1 MNELLRCQGVS
12 RRFGAVRAVSDVDL
26 TVSAGSRHALIGPN
40 GAGKSTLLRLIGGAT
55 AVTSGRVWLRG
66 NDVTAWSQ
74 PRRARAGI
82 GQTFQ
87 HSTLFPTLSVAQNVS
102 LALQRSR
109 GVPWWPLPRRLVWS
123 ALADESLSALGL
135 AAHADQPVRSLSY
148 GECRRL
154 EVAVALVSRPSLLLL
169 DEPAAGMSAAESAL
183 LTQILRTLPAEVTLL
198 FVEHDLDLV
207 FDLATRISVLHL
219 GSVLAT
225 GTPEQVRANPQVQQA
240 YLGSQAEEQWHV
252 ARA

>member
-1 MNELLRCQGVS
+1 MNELLRCQGLS
-12 RRFGAVRAVSDVDL
+12 RTFGAVRAVCDVDL
-26 TVSAGSRHALIGPN
+26 SVSAGSRHALIGPN
-40 GAGKSTLLRLIGGAT
+40 GAGKTTLLRLIGGSVA
-55 AVTSGRVWLRG
+55 ATSGRVWFG
-66 NDVTAWSQ
+66 GADVTAWSQ
-74 PRRARAGI
+74 PRRAQAGV

-109 GVPWWPLPRRLVWS
+109 ATPWWPLPRKPIWS
-123 ALADESLSALGL
+123 AQADESLRALGL
-135 AAHADQPVRSLSY
+135 AEHAHRPVRSLSY

-154 EVAVALVSRPSLLLL
+154 EVAVAMVRRPSLLLL
-169 DEPAAGMSAAESAL
+169 DEPAAGMSAAESVL
-183 LTQILRTLPAEVTLL
+183 LTRTLRALPMEVTVL

-219 GSVLAT
+219 GTVLAT
-225 GTPEQVRANPQVQQA
+225 GTPSQIRENPMVQQA
-240 YLGSQAEEQWHV
+240 YLGSQAKEQRHV